1 MSTDFSRALSL
12 LRQERGISQRI
23 AAKDLGIS
31 QALLSH
37 YENGAREPGFAFLC
51 RACDYY
57 AVTADFL
64 LGRTMQ
70 RDDTAIR
77 PEELYDASEERDS
90 RVSGGVLATLNKR
103 LIVNAVT
110 MLFELC
116 GKTGSKAL
124 VREISACLGTVVY
137 KLFRQI
143 YEVSGN
149 HPDRFFPTPAA
160 VFPALSEADRSLA
173 EARWLALLQ
182 EETELPKLSHE
193 TLGAE
198 YPMLAQSML
207 TLAHAAEQRM
217 QGLGKE

>member
-1 MSTDFSRALSL
+1 MSEPALSRTLSL
-12 LRQERGISQRI
+12 LRRERGVSQRH
-23 AAKDLGIS
+23 AAAELGVS

-57 AVTADFL
+57 GVTADFL

-70 RDDTAIR
+70 RDDAAIR
-77 PEELYDASEERDS
+77 PEELYDASDERDS

-103 LIVNAVT
+103 LIVNAIT
-110 MLFELC
+110 LLFELC

-137 KLFRQI
+137 KLFRQM
-143 YEVSGN
+143 YEVCGAQ
-149 HPDRFFPTPAA
+149 PGRFFPTSAA
-160 VFPALSEADRSLA
+160 VFPSLA
-173 EARWLALLQ
+173 ESDRCLSEGRWLALLQ
-182 EETELPKLSHE
+182 GEAELPKLSYE
-193 TLGAE
+193 TLGTD
-198 YPMLAQSML
+198 YPLLAQSML

-217 QGLGKE
+217 QGLGK